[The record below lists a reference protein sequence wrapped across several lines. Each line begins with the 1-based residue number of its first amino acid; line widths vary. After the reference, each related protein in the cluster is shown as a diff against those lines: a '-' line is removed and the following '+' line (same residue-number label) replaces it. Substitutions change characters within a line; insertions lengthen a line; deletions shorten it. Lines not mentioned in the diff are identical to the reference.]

1 MMMVKIVI
9 CKKCRCKVLYS
20 ANIELKQET
29 TLKINKTSS
38 CELQDKNTEWKH
50 ADVFIHQEESP
61 VETQSEDER

>member
-1 MMMVKIVI
+1 M
-9 CKKCRCKVLYS
+9 LYS